1 MPGRGSQGRAE
12 RAGPTTNAPRV
23 FRRHAW
29 SYLAA
34 ACALSVANWFT
45 GAPWWSFWPL
55 ASWGVVLAVH
65 YLIYKARTVDEA
77 WAEERVADLHSKS
90 YDAHHMDRVAE
101 GFGGKTADRDKNKP
115 GA

>member
-1 MPGRGSQGRAE
+1 V
-12 RAGPTTNAPRV
+12 V

-45 GAPWWSFWPL
+45 GTPWWSFWPL
-55 ASWGVVLAVH
+55 AAWGVALEVH

-77 WAEERVADLHSKS
+77 WAEERIADLHSKS
-90 YDAHHMDRVAE
+90 YDAYHIDRVAE
-101 GFGGKTADRDKNKP
+101 DFGGKTADRDKKK
-115 GA
+115 